1 MEVPIRTVYED
12 GNATSSFNPV
22 LDTLRIAAIF
32 IKYALSSA
40 ASSVVDLA
48 AFAIFS
54 AAFVRF
60 GFGALAIAAA
70 TCVARVVSGVVN
82 FAINRRLVFGRG
94 DERAGARYA
103 VLWASCM
110 CASALLVT
118 ALASAVPVV
127 PTLAAKVV
135 VDVALFFVN
144 YRIQEAW
151 VFTDGRE

>member
-1 MEVPIRTVYED
+1 MYED
-12 GNATSSFNPV
+12 GNGASSFNPI
-22 LDTLRIAAIF
+22 LDSLRIAAIF

-40 ASSVVDLA
+40 ASSIVDLA
-48 AFAIFS
+48 VFAVFS
-54 AAFVRF
+54 ATFAGLDF
-60 GFGALAIAAA
+60 GTLTIAAA
-70 TCVARVVSGVVN
+70 TCAARVVSGVVN
-82 FAINRRLVFGRG
+82 FIINRHLVFGRG
-94 DERAGARYA
+94 DERAGVRYA

-118 ALASAVPVV
+118 ALASAVPAV
-127 PTLAAKVV
+127 PALAVKVV